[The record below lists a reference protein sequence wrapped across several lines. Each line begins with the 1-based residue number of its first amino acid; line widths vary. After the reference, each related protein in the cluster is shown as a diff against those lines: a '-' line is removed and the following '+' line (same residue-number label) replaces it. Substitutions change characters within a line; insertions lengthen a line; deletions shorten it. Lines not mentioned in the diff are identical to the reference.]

1 MYQNVFKGE
10 GMIRTNLKYFLKYG
24 RFIFGGKETGQVFV
38 VGTGRS
44 GTNFMARVLNA
55 HVEISDLSGG
65 RENSFVFGDVAR
77 RAVQDKKLGQFTL
90 KKYRLLSRA
99 ASPRIFLDQSHPNL
113 WHIEELINAF
123 PKSKF
128 IGMVRCPYS
137 VAYSTMKHDNV
148 KRWFFD
154 YAGLTSES
162 RFLGLTK
169 DIAENYDRY
178 SIAQKSALRWCA
190 HMYRLD
196 KVTRMHKKSFLVVNY
211 EQLCRRPEPILK
223 AIENFLEL
231 DHEFSIPDVN
241 LASLDKK
248 RQLLDKDIDF
258 ITRMVDE
265 YFSVNRLE
273 DENFVPLKRYL
284 EFGKGV

>member
-1 MYQNVFKGE
+1 
-10 GMIRTNLKYFLKYG
+10 
-24 RFIFGGKETGQVFV
+24 
-38 VGTGRS
+38 
-44 GTNFMARVLNA
+44 
-55 HVEISDLSGG
+55 
-65 RENSFVFGDVAR
+65 
-77 RAVQDKKLGQFTL
+77 
-90 KKYRLLSRA
+90 
-99 ASPRIFLDQSHPNL
+99 
-113 WHIEELINAF
+113 
-123 PKSKF
+123 
-128 IGMVRCPYS
+128 
-137 VAYSTMKHDNV
+137 
-148 KRWFFD
+148 
-154 YAGLTSES
+154 
-162 RFLGLTK
+162 
-169 DIAENYDRY
+169 
-178 SIAQKSALRWCA
+178 
-190 HMYRLD
+190 
-196 KVTRMHKKSFLVVNY
+196 MHKKSFLVVNY